1 MSAAE
6 ASPSAILR
14 FSSAR
19 ASLTALA
26 RSSAR
31 SRCGAGVIV
40 AVSLIWCFASS
51 HSVRRGGHMFLTDG
65 QGLAR
70 PPPVGPRSAQLLFP
84 HAETRGSCTPI
95 SGLSLRYRPLLCS
108 AVWVERRYDI
118 GASNSNVTS
127 AAHALRARF
136 FWSPIPCASVD
147 KARDRTGTGALPSR
161 LGWAHPK
168 RFSGGLGQGLTRVP
182 GAGRARSRSSALP
195 RRRSRAPGRAW
206 RDRAWPSRSCAA
218 AHPPAAPRDGAR
230 R

>member
-1 MSAAE
+1 MMSAAE

-136 FWSPIPCASVD
+136 FWSRIPCASVD
-147 KARDRTGTGALPSR
+147 KARGRSAPWPMR
-161 LGWAHPK
+161 VAHPE
-168 RFSGGLGQGLTRVP
+168 RSPEDRGAVLRGFTRGP
-182 GAGRARSRSSALP
+182 GAGRARSRSSAWP

-218 AHPPAAPRDGAR
+218 THPRAAPPDGAR